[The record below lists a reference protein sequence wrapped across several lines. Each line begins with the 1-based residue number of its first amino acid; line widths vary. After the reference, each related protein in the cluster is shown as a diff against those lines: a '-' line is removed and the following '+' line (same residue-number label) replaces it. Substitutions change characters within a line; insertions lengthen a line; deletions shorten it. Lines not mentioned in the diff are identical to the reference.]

1 MVNLL
6 LMSLFKELINLEMK
20 LDVLG
25 NTNANM
31 EHELE
36 QLVNRKDV
44 VLEEVAQVQV
54 LEAKMSQANKHIKR
68 QLVND
73 S

>member
-25 NTNANM
+25 NTHANM

-36 QLVNRKDV
+36 
-44 VLEEVAQVQV
+44 
-54 LEAKMSQANKHIKR
+54 
-68 QLVND
+68 
-73 S
+73 

>member
-1 MVNLL
+1 
-6 LMSLFKELINLEMK
+6 MK

-25 NTNANM
+25 NTHANM

-54 LEAKMSQANKHIKR
+54 LEAKMSQANKDIKR